1 MGINNRFILQTI
13 IYIVT
18 LVGIILAFVIYTSL
32 YDVPWRT
39 PERFQFLHF
48 IFTTPIVF
56 GAIGIVN
63 LFINREKQ
71 GLIGILNKLHPFLI
85 IVALALPILIDG
97 SLSELTTMTGSVLCI
112 GFIISNT
119 FLYVNDLVEF
129 KTMKA

>member
-32 YDVPWRT
+32 YDVPWRM
-39 PERFQFLHF
+39 PEGFQFLHF

-85 IVALALPILIDG
+85 IVALALPILIDD